1 MYLKGLRLK
10 GFKSFPRQTQ
20 LVFEPG
26 VGVIIGPNGSGKS
39 NLADAVMWALGE
51 QSPSNLR
58 GASMQDVIFAGSDGR
73 RPLAHAE
80 VELTFDNHDGA
91 LPLPTD
97 EVSVMRRVSRDG
109 SSQYFINHSGC
120 RLTDVIEL
128 MAPVGLGR
136 ELHSIIG
143 QGRVEAFL
151 AGKPDDRRGR
161 IEEAAGLGA
170 YKRRRDRAELKLRD
184 VRRNLKQAALLEREV
199 ATQLAPLRRQANAAE
214 QLHSLEVELAETRAR
229 LLTGS
234 LASVD
239 AELKARRELTTVEVD
254 RARADAGLENVA
266 EARSAEEDAFA
277 QRVAEHERRTQ
288 RLLRARL
295 LDAGRAST
303 STSASQSN
311 VCALSRR
318 LSAPPA

>member
-151 AGKPDDRRGR
+151 AGKPDDRRSQ

-184 VRRNLKQAALLEREV
+184 VRRNLEQAALLEREV

-239 AELKARRELTTVEVD
+239 AELGPSRTSPPS
-254 RARADAGLENVA
+254 
-266 EARSAEEDAFA
+266 RSTAHAPTPDWRTWPRLAAPEDAFA

-295 LDAGRAST
+295 LDARLESSQHTHRA
-303 STSASQSN
+303 TSAP
-311 VCALSRR
+311 CHGD
-318 LSAPPA
+318 